1 MNAKKILLYILLI
14 KRYLEHGLRLTAF
27 HQFVE
32 HEQGKPFSQFS
43 EEVGNAKREADK
55 DLFKKQLADVAKLK
69 VKVLWENDRGF
80 GSPQRHK
87 TNE

>member
-1 MNAKKILLYILLI
+1 M
-14 KRYLEHGLRLTAF
+14 
-27 HQFVE
+27 
-32 HEQGKPFSQFS
+32 
-43 EEVGNAKREADK
+43 GNAKREADK